1 MRTFKKQVDKIQR
14 NIFSILDK
22 LAARRHAFLKII
34 NQLLLIQNGDAI
46 FM

>member
-22 LAARRHAFLKII
+22 LAARRQLKFKEAS
-34 NQLLLIQNGDAI
+34 QEYLKE
-46 FM
+46 